1 MRIGILTGGG
11 DCPGLNAVIRAVVLS
26 LQAGGHAF
34 VGIERGFLGLI
45 ERRLRPLTPEGVRDL
60 LDEGGTLLGTHNRC
74 DPFAWQGRDAS
85 AEVLACLQGA
95 GIDALVAIGGD
106 GTLTL
111 TERFSRLGVRA
122 VGVPKTIDND
132 IVGNERSFGFDSAV
146 AVVGNALASLKTT
159 ARSHGRVM
167 VVETMGRDA
176 GWIALEGGLAGG
188 ADAILIP
195 ERPFDL
201 EALAVQL
208 GERVA
213 RQGYAL
219 VCVAEGARASGS
231 PQQWQQLPGGV
242 ARLGGIG
249 QVLVDELGPRLPQ
262 TEVRHTLL
270 GHLQRGGAPTPYDR
284 VLATRFGV
292 AAAQALSEGVTG
304 ITIALQ
310 GDRCVRLRLAEVA
323 GRSRPVPAAHELL
336 RVASALGVA
345 GLSD

>member
-1 MRIGILTGGG
+1 MRVGILTGGG
-11 DCPGLNAVIRAVVLS
+11 DCPGLNAVIRALVLS
-26 LQAGGHAF
+26 LQPRHEC
-34 VGIERGFLGLI
+34 VGVLRGFHGLLS
-45 ERRLRPLTPEGVRDL
+45 RQLRPLTPVAVLDL

-85 AEVLACLQGA
+85 AEVLDCLREA
-95 GIDALVAIGGD
+95 GIDALITIGGD

-111 TERFSRLGVRA
+111 AERFSRLGVKA
-122 VGVPKTIDND
+122 IGVPKTIDND

-167 VVETMGRDA
+167 LVETMGRDA

-195 ERPFDL
+195 ERRFDL
-201 EALAVQL
+201 DALAAGL
-208 GERVA
+208 RERVA

-219 VCVAEGARASGS
+219 VCVAEGAQAVGGAQHWRH
-231 PQQWQQLPGGV
+231 LPGGV
-242 ARLGGIG
+242 ARLGGVAG
-249 QVLVDELGPRLPQ
+249 ALVDELGPRLPE

-270 GHLQRGGAPTPYDR
+270 GHLQRGGVPTTFDR

-292 AAAQALSEGVTG
+292 AAARALEEGVFG

-310 GDRCVRLRLAEVA
+310 GDRCVRLPLAEVA
-323 GRSRPVPAAHELL
+323 GRSRPVPPDHELL
-336 RVASALGVA
+336 RVTAALGLISCA
-345 GLSD
+345 